1 MLFRSLLTE
10 EECNSYDWGNK
21 SNYIDYEKIYLSR
34 FKILRKAYKRSNIGD
49 SKKFNAY
56 CKKNSWWLDDY
67 ALYMS
72 IKDSYD
78 GKPWIE
84 WDEEIRERKEDA
96 LLSYKRDLE
105 EEIEFYKYLQYLFS
119 QQWHKLK
126 AYANKKGISIIGD
139 IPIYV
144 SLDSSD
150 TWANPELFQLDKE

>member
-1 MLFRSLLTE
+1 MILGKNDLMSRFKELKRSGVIDIVVGWGFSESAASDALKKSIDNLLDDSDNSE

-72 IKDSYD
+72 IKDSYE

-105 EEIEFYKYLQYLFS
+105 EEIEF
-119 QQWHKLK
+119 
-126 AYANKKGISIIGD
+126 
-139 IPIYV
+139 
-144 SLDSSD
+144 
-150 TWANPELFQLDKE
+150 